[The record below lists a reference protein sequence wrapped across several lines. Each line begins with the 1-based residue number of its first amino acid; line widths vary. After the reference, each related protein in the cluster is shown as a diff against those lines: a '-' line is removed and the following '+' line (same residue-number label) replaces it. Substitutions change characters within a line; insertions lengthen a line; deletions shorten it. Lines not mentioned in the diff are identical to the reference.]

1 VVPRR
6 ALDVAHAAL
15 TRLHAVRC
23 YRRPIADGGRSMRT
37 SRAVV
42 PLLMLAVAACG
53 PAPDPQAEVKAKAAQ
68 DAAAADA
75 LAAELDTQLASRNW
89 TLARA
94 QCDVLAYRY
103 PKSPLIA
110 RYAAR
115 CAEAKSQAA
124 AQSESARLQGLW
136 SYQTSPVGKGKQL
149 NASIYAKNDID
160 TGAGR
165 SQVRLIFR
173 DHPAWGR
180 SSYLVLDNG
189 DFDCY
194 GGCALKMLV
203 DGKPRTM
210 AGSRPKT
217 DEAIA
222 MFVEDERALWRTVKK
237 SKTLTITIP
246 LKGARAQ
253 QAVFEVGGLDAS
265 RMPGW

>member
-1 VVPRR
+1 
-6 ALDVAHAAL
+6 
-15 TRLHAVRC
+15 
-23 YRRPIADGGRSMRT
+23 MRM
-37 SRAVV
+37 SRAVA
-42 PLLMLAVAACG
+42 PLLMLALAACG
-53 PAPDPQAEVKAKAAQ
+53 PAPDPQAEAKARAAQ

-75 LAAELDTQLASRNW
+75 LAAELDTQLASSNW

-115 CAEAKSQAA
+115 CADAKAKAGEQA
-124 AQSESARLQGLW
+124 ESARLQGLW

-149 NASIYAKNDID
+149 NASIYAKNDVD
-160 TGAGR
+160 TGAGT
-165 SQVRLIFR
+165 SHVRLIFR
-173 DHPAWGR
+173 DHPEWGR

-194 GGCALKMLV
+194 GGCALKMQV
-203 DGKPRTM
+203 DGKPLTM

-222 MFVEDERALWRTVKK
+222 MVVEDERALWRTVKK

-253 QAVFEVGGLDAS
+253 DAVFEVGGLDAS

>member
-1 VVPRR
+1 LTL
-6 ALDVAHAAL
+6 AL
-15 TRLHAVRC
+15 
-23 YRRPIADGGRSMRT
+23 
-37 SRAVV
+37 
-42 PLLMLAVAACG
+42 AACG
-53 PAPDPQAEVKAKAAQ
+53 PAPDPQAETKAKAAQ

-75 LAAELDTQLASRNW
+75 LAAELDTQLANANW

-103 PKSPLIA
+103 PKSPLVQ
-110 RYAAR
+110 RYATR
-115 CAEAKSQAA
+115 CADAKAKAGAQA
-124 AQSESARLQGLW
+124 ESARLQGLW

-149 NASIYAKNDID
+149 NASIYAKDDID

-173 DHPAWGR
+173 DHPEWGR

-194 GGCALKMLV
+194 GGCTLKMRV

-222 MFVEDERALWRTVKK
+222 MFIEDERGLWRTIRKA
-237 SKTLTITIP
+237 KTLSIDLP
-246 LKGARAQ
+246 LKGAKTRT
-253 QAVFEVGGLDAS
+253 VEFEVGGLDAS

>member
-1 VVPRR
+1 M
-6 ALDVAHAAL
+6 
-15 TRLHAVRC
+15 RLQ
-23 YRRPIADGGRSMRT
+23 
-37 SRAVV
+37 RAVL
-42 PLLMLAVAACG
+42 PLLMLGLAACG
-53 PAPDPQAEVKAKAAQ
+53 PAPDPQAEAKARAAQ

-75 LAAELDTQLASRNW
+75 LAAELETQLGNSNW
-89 TLARA
+89 TLARS

-103 PKSPLIA
+103 PKSPLVT

-115 CAEAKSQAA
+115 CAEAKAQAA
-124 AQSESARLQGLW
+124 EQAESARLQGLW
-136 SYQTSPVGKGKQL
+136 TYQTSPVGKGQQL
-149 NASIYAKNDID
+149 STSIYSKDDVD

-165 SQVRLIFR
+165 SRVRLIFR
-173 DHPAWGR
+173 DHPEWGR

-194 GGCALKMLV
+194 GGCALKMQV